1 MADLSSLAPLIFGG
15 AFAVAGAV
23 SLWWMNTH
31 APQLQLP
38 APSEEG
44 ARDPFESP
52 QDGKVVVTVKKR
64 QGRMSGG
71 LQILPRRLIGSTV
84 FGVPRKL
91 SDKQK
96 A

>member
-15 AFAVAGAV
+15 AFALAGAV

-44 ARDPFESP
+44 ARDPFDSP
-52 QDGKVVVTVKKR
+52 RAGEVIVTVKKR
-64 QGRMSGG
+64 QGRKGGG
-71 LQILPRRLIGSTV
+71 LQILPRRLIESTV
-84 FGVPRKL
+84 FGVPRKV
-91 SDKQK
+91 SDKQN